1 MGKVASSEHQHAGT
15 KHVVLALSLCG
26 LLVPSQL
33 YVSITL
39 TAPISST
46 FEVSPEMALWIGSAF
61 GFAYAV
67 GFVVFGPLSDRYGR
81 KRVLVSGL
89 LALAFSTLGV
99 AASPSFGVMIA
110 LRCVQGL
117 SAATFVPAAL
127 AYVGETLPRN
137 ARTTGLAYV
146 TTGLIASGIFGQVY
160 AEAISDIWGWR
171 WVFWLAV
178 PAFLMFAFILSR
190 QLSRTA
196 GMNRGVS
203 LVGVYRGMGRLF
215 SRRPLIVI
223 FTVSVTVF
231 GSFVA
236 MYTALGP
243 HLEHVHGLRDN
254 YVLLVRL
261 VGLPGMLVAPFVSQ
275 LAARWSP
282 RPLVVGGF
290 AASAIGL
297 IVEATTSSVAILV
310 AGSMLFVAGIA
321 TVAPSL
327 VALLLSF
334 ADDARGAAVSVN
346 NFALFFGASL
356 GPFLHRLL
364 DFTGVCLVLAAVLL
378 IAAATV
384 RMGVPMSLR
393 ARAGLRT
400 RPRHRV
406 PPAQ

>member
-1 MGKVASSEHQHAGT
+1 VVSSDRQLSGT
-15 KHVVLALSLCG
+15 KLVILALSLCG

-39 TAPISST
+39 INPISST
-46 FEVSPEMALWIGSAF
+46 FEVSPEMALWVGSAF

-67 GFVVFGPLSDRYGR
+67 GFVVFGPQSDRYGR
-81 KRVLVSGL
+81 KKVLVSGL
-89 LALAFSTLGV
+89 LALALSTLGV
-99 AASPSFGVMIA
+99 AASPSFDVMIV

-127 AYVGETLPRN
+127 AYVSETLPQ
-137 ARTTGLAYV
+137 AAQTTGLAYV

-160 AEAISDIWGWR
+160 AEAISEVWGWR
-171 WVFWLAV
+171 WVFWLAAPV
-178 PAFLMFAFILSR
+178 FLIFAFILFQ
-190 QLSRTA
+190 QLSGTA
-196 GMNRGVS
+196 GVNPDAG
-203 LVGVYRGMGRLF
+203 LVGVYKRMGRLF

-223 FTVSVTVF
+223 FTVSVAVF

-243 HLEHVHGLRDN
+243 HLEYGHGLRDTE
-254 YVLLVRL
+254 VLLVRI
-261 VGLPGMLVAPFVSQ
+261 VGLPGMLVAPFVSR
-275 LAARWSP
+275 LAVRWSP
-282 RPLVVGGF
+282 RTLVVGGF
-290 AASAIGL
+290 TASAVGL
-297 IVEATTSSVAILV
+297 IVEAMTSSVAFLV
-310 AGSMLFVAGIA
+310 AGSVFFVAGIA

-356 GPFLHRLL
+356 GPFLTRLL

-378 IAAATV
+378 TAAAV
-384 RMGVPMSLR
+384 VGVVVPISS
-393 ARAGLRT
+393 RAGAGRMANA
-400 RPRHRV
+400 RDRV